1 MWTPDE
7 AWRAPV
13 GDFPPPWAS
22 AWGDDPYGLW
32 ADLTVNGIT
41 QRMRWIEPS
50 GAEGFSMGSTKKERE
65 AIENKDYRRW
75 ANEHETDPRPVLI
88 AQGFW
93 LADTPCTQAFWQ
105 AVMGD
110 NPSEFKEQPDSA
122 LRPVERVDWDDVN
135 KFILRLASPPE
146 WGSERC
152 LGLPTEAQWE
162 YAARAARLTAY
173 WWGDEPNSALA
184 SWNQEQ
190 RGTTPVKRYPA
201 NPWGL
206 FDVHGNVWE
215 WCADP
220 WVKRLDALEAR
231 PDPDARVVRGGSWAF
246 HTAGAR
252 SAFRDR
258 RPRGYGSHTLGFRF
272 ALRSSSPGAEPQEG
286 VGPGGP
292 AR

>member
-1 MWTPDE
+1 MSMWPPDQ

-50 GAEGFSMGSTKKERE
+50 GPEGFLMGAPQAERDAITDTDFRKRANERE
-65 AIENKDYRRW
+65 SEPTK
-75 ANEHETDPRPVLI
+75 TLI
-88 AQGFW
+88 AEGFW
-93 LADTPCTQAFWQ
+93 LADTPCTQAIWQ
-105 AVMGD
+105 AVMGA
-110 NPSEFKEQPDSA
+110 NPSDFKDKPDSA
-122 LRPVERVDWDDVN
+122 QRPVEQVNWEDVK
-135 KFILRLASPPE
+135 KFFLRFASSPE
-146 WGSERC
+146 WGCEDR

-162 YAARAARLTAY
+162 YATRAGSRTAY
-173 WWGDEPNSALA
+173 WWGDDANNAMA
-184 SWNQEQ
+184 NWADDQ

-220 WVKRLDALEAR
+220 WRQRLDAQEVKSDQGAC
-231 PDPDARVVRGGSWAF
+231 VVRGGSWV
-246 HTAGAR
+246 TRPERAR
-252 SAFRDR
+252 SAFRNGGG
-258 RPRGYGSHTLGFRF
+258 RGHRNRYLGFRF
-272 ALRSSSPGAEPQEG
+272 ALRSSSHQGVEPQQG
-286 VGPGGP
+286 FL
-292 AR
+292 